1 MLNIRTISKVVLV
14 VLAGI
19 ITGIVV
25 AFAATL
31 LTTGEDTNQT
41 VTELNCTDCN
51 ITDLNTTETNV
62 TR

>member
-1 MLNIRTISKVVLV
+1 MLNIRTISKVVL
-14 VLAGI
+14 AGI
-19 ITGIVV
+19 VTGIVI